1 MLEVTTSR
9 SIDVVLFELAQVLN
23 EERAALLAL
32 DATHIDALNIRKLG
46 LDTELAAHTGDFS
59 DSQKSCLQ
67 TLKQQL
73 RNNLILLV
81 HARDH
86 IQARLGFE
94 EPPIV
99 PRPSAKPVVGGSR
112 LNLRG

>member
-1 MLEVTTSR
+1 MQEVINHR
-9 SIDVVLFELAQVLN
+9 SIDCVLSDLAQVLN
-23 EERAALLAL
+23 EERDALLAL
-32 DATHIDALNIRKLG
+32 DATHIDALNSRKLS
-46 LDTELAAHTGDFS
+46 LDTELAALAGNFS
-59 DSQKSCLQ
+59 DSQEPCLQ
-67 TLKQQL
+67 ALKQQL

-86 IQARLGFE
+86 IQARLGIE

-99 PRPSAKPVVGGSR
+99 PRPTTKPVVGSSR